1 MLGDSVGGGQAL
13 MGRGLNVVM
22 WVHGAATHS
31 EMDRMHRPA
40 PGGEGAEMLESEK
53 AAEGEGEKEGRW
65 GRGPLRAL
73 TYSRQARTF
82 PARKRYNSP
91 PEWECDTP

>member
-1 MLGDSVGGGQAL
+1 MLCDESAAEWGEGRGAWGARREREGRGNTMLGISVGGGQAL

-40 PGGEGAEMLESEK
+40 PGGEGA
-53 AAEGEGEKEGRW
+53 GRN
-65 GRGPLRAL
+65 A
-73 TYSRQARTF
+73 
-82 PARKRYNSP
+82 
-91 PEWECDTP
+91 